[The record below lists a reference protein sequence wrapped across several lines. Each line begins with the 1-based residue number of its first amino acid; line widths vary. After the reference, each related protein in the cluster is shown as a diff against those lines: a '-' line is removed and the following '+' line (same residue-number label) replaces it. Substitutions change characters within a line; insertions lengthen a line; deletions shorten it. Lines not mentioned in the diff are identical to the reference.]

1 MNTEVCARVVAA
13 LARDAVSI
21 EPGFLPGELVQALAA
36 EARDAERAGRL
47 RPATIGRAA
56 ARALRPEVRGDHIL
70 WLEEPASDAQR
81 AFLAQ
86 LEALR
91 LALNAQLYLGLLD
104 FECHFA
110 LYPPGSRYRRHID
123 RFHGDSRRTV
133 SCVVYLNE
141 TWQADWGGALRLY
154 ASAAADAAYRDV
166 LPLGGTLVC
175 FLSEQLSHEVL
186 PATQPRRSLTGWF
199 RRRA

>member
-1 MNTEVCARVVAA
+1 MSPEVCARVAAA
-13 LARDAVSI
+13 LAREAVCI
-21 EPGFLPGELVQALAA
+21 EPGFLAAELVHALAH
-36 EARDAERAGRL
+36 EARAAEHAGRL
-47 RPATIGRAA
+47 RPATIGRAGT
-56 ARALRPEVRGDHIL
+56 RALRPEVRGDHIL
-70 WLEEPASDAQR
+70 WLDEPVSDAQR
-81 AFLAQ
+81 AFLAHM
-86 LEALR
+86 EALR
-91 LALNAQLYLGLLD
+91 LALNAQLCLGLFD

-110 LYPPGSRYRRHID
+110 LYPPASFYQRHVD
-123 RFHGDSRRTV
+123 RFRSDSRRTV

-175 FLSEQLSHEVL
+175 FLSEQVSHEVL
-186 PATQPRRSLTGWF
+186 PTTHARLSLTGWF